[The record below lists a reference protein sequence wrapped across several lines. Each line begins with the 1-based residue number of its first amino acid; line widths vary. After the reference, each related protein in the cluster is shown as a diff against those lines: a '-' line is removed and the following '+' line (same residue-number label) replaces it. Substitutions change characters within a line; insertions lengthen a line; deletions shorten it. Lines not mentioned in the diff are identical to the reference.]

1 MGIINSILDT
11 DLYKLTMGQAVF
23 RSYDRVDVEYKFINR
38 GMTSFPKGFI
48 DRLKEEVEHMSA
60 LQLTDAEYNF
70 LKDNCPY
77 LRRSYLD
84 FLRGY
89 RFDPNEVH
97 INEHHINEDD
107 LSIFIVGPWY
117 RCILWEVPLMA
128 IISELYFKMTN
139 QKPDEDYLRRA
150 LAKGKLLED
159 AGCNFADFGTR
170 RRFSYDVHARVVAR
184 LRTSNTFVGTSNVH
198 FAMTH
203 GLKPIG
209 THAHEWFSAIA
220 AMYGYPKANAN
231 ALKAWQREYDGDL
244 GIALTDTFTTDV
256 FFKQFTRDFAKLYD
270 GVRHDSSCPFEFT
283 DKVVGHYKSLGINP
297 MHKTIVFSDGLDTD
311 KCLDIANYC
320 HGKINCSFGIGTN
333 FTNDVGVKPLN
344 MVIKLVMADG
354 QHAVKLSDVAGK
366 ETGYSKTIDAV
377 KELLGV
383 Y

>member
-1 MGIINSILDT
+1 MIINSLLDN
-11 DLYKLTMGQAVF
+11 DLYKFTMMGAVL
-23 RSYDRVDVEYKFINR
+23 RAYDRVDVKYQFINR
-38 GMTSFPKGFI
+38 GKTKFPEGFA
-48 DRLKEEVEHMSA
+48 DRLRCEVDHLST
-60 LQLTDAEYNF
+60 LRLTDAEYKF

-77 LRRSYLD
+77 LRRSYID

-89 RFDPNEVH
+89 NYDPKNVH
-97 INEHHINEDD
+97 ISQNDGD
-107 LSIFIVGPWY
+107 LSLDIEGSWY
-117 RCILWEVPLMA
+117 NNILYEVPLMA

-333 FTNDVGVKPLN
+333 ISNDVGVKPLN
-344 MVIKLVMADG
+344 MVIKLIAVDG
-354 QHAVKLSDVAGK
+354 CPAVKLSDVSGK

-383 Y
+383 